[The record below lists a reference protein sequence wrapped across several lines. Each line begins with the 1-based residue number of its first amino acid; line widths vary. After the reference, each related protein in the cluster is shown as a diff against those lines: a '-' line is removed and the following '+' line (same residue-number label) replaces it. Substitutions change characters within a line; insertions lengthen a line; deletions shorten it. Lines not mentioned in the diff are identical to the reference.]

1 MSGSLPGG
9 LAGGLV
15 RRALAPRRR
24 STTLVGVGGGLRAR
38 RVMRA
43 MRTGTSRLACSA
55 LGVRPG
61 EKLMTSAA
69 AARLLSAAESTEGS
83 VFGTGARGG
92 ADDFR
97 ASTTTSV

>member
-9 LAGGLV
+9 LVGGLL

-43 MRTGTSRLACSA
+43 VRTGTSRLACST
-55 LGVRPG
+55 LG
-61 EKLMTSAA
+61 AA
-69 AARLLSAAESTEGS
+69 VAVTG
-83 VFGTGARGG
+83 GARAALAVAFWVIAWRSARRETDYFSGIRPPAQCG
-92 ADDFR
+92 LND
-97 ASTTTSV
+97 